1 MQGILQSLENYLKI
15 MVSGK
20 EKVYWTHYLLKKL
33 HRLDLKKALIMDMVF
48 GLENII
54 RWISLQ

>member
-1 MQGILQSLENYLKI
+1 MQGILQSLGNYLKI

-20 EKVYWTHYLLKKL
+20 MKVYWTHYLLKKL
-33 HRLDLKKALIMDMVF
+33 HLQDLKKVLIMDMVF